1 MRRREEKRMRL
12 TVKIRFYAVILALLV
27 LMGGLIT
34 FPALATDETTAAQ
47 PCGGSARICGLNGP
61 EDLVAIDHGAEVIVS
76 RLGGDGLNVI
86 ETKTRKVSVIDP
98 ASLPE
103 TPDPQYPCADLKT
116 SGAFIS
122 HGLSVKRD
130 ANGRSRLYV
139 VRHGGREAIEIFQF
153 SHPDDVESL
162 VWLGCVRLPK
172 GFEGNAVTGR
182 RAGGFYV
189 TSMTDEGDAPMR
201 SKLAKL
207 YAGRPSGAVLEWTP
221 SGGFHRVP
229 TGTMSG
235 PNGIELSPDDRWL
248 YVNGWASHEIARFD
262 LDHPDAPVRR
272 LHVSFMPDN
281 LRWAEDGS
289 LIAAGLRSTPE
300 AVFTCAGTHADG
312 RPCVT
317 RWTVVSIDPASMT
330 LRAEARQDDR
340 SGFGD
345 VSVALSIGQALW
357 LGSFDGRS
365 IAIEP
370 NDLLMASRR

>member
-1 MRRREEKRMRL
+1 MRL
-12 TVKIRFYAVILALLV
+12 IAKTQSYAAVLALLV
-27 LMGGLIT
+27 SMCSPMA
-34 FPALATDETTAAQ
+34 FRALATDEPAIDQ
-47 PCGGSARICGLNGP
+47 PRRGSARISGLNGP

-76 RLGGDGLNVI
+76 RLGGGGLNVI
-86 ETKTRKVSVIDP
+86 ETKTHEVSVIDP
-98 ASLPE
+98 ASLTE
-103 TPDPQYPCADLKT
+103 TPDPQYPCAALKT
-116 SGAFIS
+116 SGAFVS
-122 HGLSVKRD
+122 HGLSVKQD
-130 ANGRSRLYV
+130 ANGRARLYV

-153 SHPDDVESL
+153 SNPGDVGSL
-162 VWLGCVRLPK
+162 AWLGCVPLPK

-182 RAGGFYV
+182 RDGSFYV

-221 SGGFHRVP
+221 GNGFRRVP

-248 YVNGWASHEIARFD
+248 YVNGWASREIVKFD
-262 LDHPDAPVRR
+262 VDHPDAPVRR

-289 LIAAGLRSTPE
+289 LIAAGVRSTPE

-317 RWTVVSIDPASMT
+317 RWTVASIDPASMT
-330 LRAEARQDDR
+330 LKAEARQHDS

-345 VSVALSIGQALW
+345 VSVALPIGRTLW

-370 NDLLMASRR
+370 NDLLTASLR